1 MATRMDFSKME
12 QEAADAK
19 AELVEESG
27 GPAEDTDAKLEEA
40 LTSFDD
46 PAGHETELKDED
58 IPESNFWD
66 GQSGNTDIRDN
77 VLYEKEE
84 VEGAEDTFESQLKEQ
99 IFKYKANGKDYE
111 VDLANQDELAKK
123 LSLAEGG
130 AKAFSDKARLG
141 REVKAKDEEIARLKE
156 YEDLYKKL
164 DKIKG
169 NDREFVQEFL
179 GKSYEEFEK
188 EAARK
193 YRIREDGT
201 DEERN
206 LLTMQEELSQMRQST
221 ESDKRVR
228 DLQEERSKSQ
238 LLEARQTRLKTA
250 MEKEYFKHELPDTG
264 NAAYDKKMSEMF
276 WRESNQDVINAL
288 SNGDKLTNQLIQDT
302 FKNNY
307 NMLYQSHNAQ
317 VETTIK
323 KRVETKRKKDLKQAQ
338 VDSQKNYATPKS
350 LPSPAG
356 HNPLSLFKAMK
367 SRR

>member
-1 MATRMDFSKME
+1 MASTRMDFSQLE
-12 QEAADAK
+12 QAAADAK

-27 GPAEDTDAKLEEA
+27 GPVANTDTQLEDA

-46 PAGHETELKDED
+46 PAGHEATIEDED
-58 IPESNFWD
+58 IPEAEFWD
-66 GQSGNTDIRDN
+66 GQSGKTDIRDN
-77 VLYEKEE
+77 VRNETVGED
-84 VEGAEDTFESQLKEQ
+84 AEDTFEEQLSEQ

-111 VDLANQDELAKK
+111 FDLANQDALAKK
-123 LSLAEGG
+123 LALAEGG

-141 REVKAKDEEIARLKE
+141 REVKAKDVEIARLKE

-193 YRIREDGT
+193 YRIKEEGT

-206 LLTMQEELSQMRQST
+206 LLGMQEELAQMRQAT
-221 ESDKRVR
+221 ESDQRVR
-228 DLQEERSKSQ
+228 KLQEDRSKSQ

-250 MEKEYFKHELPDTG
+250 MEKEYFKHELPETG
-264 NAAYDKKMSEMF
+264 NTVYDKKMSEMF
-276 WRESNQDVINAL
+276 WRESNQDVINAI
-288 SNGDKLTNQLIQDT
+288 SNGDKLTNQLIQET
-302 FKNNY
+302 FDNNY
-307 NMLYQSHNAQ
+307 NMLYQNHTKQ
-317 VETTIK
+317 VEKQLK
-323 KRVETKRKKDLKQAQ
+323 KRVESKRKKDLKQAQ
-338 VDSQKNYATPKS
+338 VDSQKNYATAKG
-350 LPSPAG
+350 LPGPEG

-367 SRR
+367 KRK